1 VSAAALVS
9 NLGAHALQVGAL
21 VGAGGLLAWA
31 LRLRAPEVLL
41 AWWRL
46 LLAAAVALPVL
57 QPWRAG
63 RSAAA
68 WSMDAVTAGAA
79 AAGPG
84 SSWAAPAIVALLAAG
99 AAFRLGRL
107 ALGTAKLRRWR
118 RAARPL
124 AGPGLAAVQDAAH
137 RAGARARVY
146 LSPAVQ
152 VPSTYGVR
160 RPVVLL
166 PERFAALE
174 PARQRDVLVHELL
187 HVRRRDW
194 SAALA
199 EEIASAV
206 LWFHPAVGWL
216 LGRIRLARE
225 QVVDAAVVARTGERR
240 GYLETL
246 LAFAAVPAP
255 PAPAPALFARP
266 HLECRIDLLME
277 EDTMPRSR
285 SWALMAVAA
294 LAVSLVAARVVTAF
308 PLQAAAAAGKKT
320 APERKVV
327 SKTPVTYPVE
337 AKKKGVQGM
346 VVLDVLITAA
356 GDVTDVKVVKGP
368 EELRESAAS
377 GVRQWKYEPG
387 DVDTR
392 ATLTIRYILDK
403 KDGAKD

>member
-1 VSAAALVS
+1 
-9 NLGAHALQVGAL
+9 
-21 VGAGGLLAWA
+21 LLAWA

-46 LLAAAVALPVL
+46 LLVAAVALPVL

-68 WSMDAVTAGAA
+68 WSMDAVTAGGA

-99 AAFRLGRL
+99 AVFRLGRL

-124 AGPGLAAVQDAAH
+124 AGPGLASVQDAAH
-137 RAGARARVY
+137 RAGARARIY

-160 RPVVLL
+160 LPVVLL

-206 LWFHPAVGWL
+206 FWFHPAIGWL

-246 LAFAAVPAP
+246 LAFAAVSAP
-255 PAPAPALFARP
+255 PAPVAGLFSRP

-294 LAVSLVAARVVTAF
+294 VAVSLVAARAVTAF
-308 PLQAAAAAGKKT
+308 PLQAAATAVGKKT

-327 SKTPVTYPVE
+327 SKTPVTYPAE

-368 EELRESAAS
+368 EDLRESAAS